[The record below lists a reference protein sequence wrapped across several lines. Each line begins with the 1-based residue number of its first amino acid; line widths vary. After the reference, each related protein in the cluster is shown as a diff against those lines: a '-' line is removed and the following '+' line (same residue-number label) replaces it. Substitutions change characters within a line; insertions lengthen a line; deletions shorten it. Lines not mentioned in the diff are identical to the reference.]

1 MLKNLGTMA
10 LAAVFTMSI
19 GFASDAEAKRSSYKS
34 SSSSYKSTS
43 FKTTSSWG
51 SKSKS
56 KSNSS
61 SYSTKST
68 SKSSWGNSSKSK
80 PATKKAWVAG
90 ANTKKTSW
98 NKSTTT
104 KQTKTVTNGKVAV
117 NKAKSQSIQGKQK
130 QSFSGSVAKTKKVAN
145 SKQSFKAQ
153 QAKFKPRKQTY
164 ANTGSRN
171 STKTVRKSYTTNKTV
186 VVHKTYITN
195 NRSTYHKRR
204 GSYYSSWDTPDYAY
218 NSYNSFGMWDS
229 MALWMMLD
237 NINDAKYNSMYY
249 NNYNNPGMQEWR
261 REANRM
267 AANNA
272 ELQAKLDRMDRQ
284 QQTLIASGTPRKE
297 GQMPEGIDPDLLFS
311 AELLSDTKPEIR
323 VCTGA
328 KDMNYYN
335 VAKIIGKDMSSARI
349 VPVAT
354 NGSADNLRKLENGE
368 CDGAIVQRDA
378 FWNHTDINPASKL
391 DFTRVMS
398 PYSEIPHLVCNYE
411 SGVTKLSQLSSKHTI
426 LVGKNGSGSAVTW
439 KNLVAEEDDFAPVRV
454 ENVGGAIAKARI
466 TTEPNTCAL
475 MVSGLNTKFMRDV
488 NSMGSTAKLQLVNWN
503 ESELFDKRGPAGEQ
517 LYGEFTLPANTY
529 ANIQKKAWRTLGSA
543 TDVVTVPADFVLNN
557 TWVSN
562 NENAFEYL
570 VSEAAAKIPAIRNY
584 VGNQQ

>member
-19 GFASDAEAKRSSYKS
+19 GFVSDAEAKRSSYKSS

-56 KSNSS
+56 KSS
-61 SYSTKST
+61 SYSSKSKST
-68 SKSSWGNSSKSK
+68 SSWGNSSKSK
-80 PATKKAWVAG
+80 PAKKKAWVAG

-98 NKSTTT
+98 NKPTT
-104 KQTKTVTNGKVAV
+104 KPAKTVTNGKVAV
-117 NKAKSQSIQGKQK
+117 NKAKSQSIQGKNK
-130 QSFSGSVAKTKKVAN
+130 QSFGNSIAKTKKVAN

-153 QAKFKPRKQTY
+153 QSKFKPRKQTY
-164 ANTGSRN
+164 ANN
-171 STKTVRKSYTTNKTV
+171 SSSSKSWNKSSRKSYTTNKTV

-195 NRSTYHKRR
+195 NRSTYHSRR
-204 GSYYSSWDTPDYAY
+204 GKYYSSWDTPDYAY

-249 NNYNNPGMQEWR
+249 NNANSAGMREWR
-261 REANRM
+261 READRM
-267 AANNA
+267 AQDNA
-272 ELQAKLDRMDRQ
+272 ELRAKLNRMDAQ
-284 QQTLIASGTPRKE
+284 QQTLIASGTKRVE
-297 GQMPEGIDPDLLFS
+297 GHMPEGIDPDLLFS
-311 AELLSDTKPEIR
+311 EELLSDTKPVIR

-398 PYSEIPHLVCNYE
+398 PYSEIPHLVCNYD

-439 KNLVAEEDDFAPVRV
+439 KNLVAEEDDFADVRV

-488 NSMGSTAKLQLVNWN
+488 NSMGSTAKLQLINWN

-517 LYGEFTLPANTY
+517 LYGEFTLPSNTY